1 MIIPFNIDHAK
12 KAGELGRILY
22 DFRKSGKL
30 IISERPIIIN
40 DAKLFAQA
48 EVESNIKFFITS
60 DSRSQSL
67 YEAIKSKI
75 SINFSFI
82 DIKTDHTEAFGILDL

>member
-1 MIIPFNIDHAK
+1 MIIPFNVDHAK
-12 KAGELGRILY
+12 KAGDLGRILY
-22 DFRKSGKL
+22 DVRKSGEL

-40 DAKLFAQA
+40 DANLFAQA
-48 EVESNIKFFITS
+48 EVESNINFFVTS
-60 DSRSQSL
+60 GLRSQSV

-82 DIKTDHTEAFGILDL
+82 DIKTDHAEAFGILDL